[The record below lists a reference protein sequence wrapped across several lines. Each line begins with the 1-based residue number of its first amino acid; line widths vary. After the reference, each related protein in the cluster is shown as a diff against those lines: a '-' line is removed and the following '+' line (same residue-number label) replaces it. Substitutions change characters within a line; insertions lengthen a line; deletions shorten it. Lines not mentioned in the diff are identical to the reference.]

1 VVSHVPEY
9 AEPSEAPGY
18 FAAETGADYAV
29 AQPRAEKHDGNEYVD
44 SPGAEYSAVASA
56 VPPTLPLQA
65 PTVLPRVILDHE
77 QYVDN
82 PDNAHGDAAT
92 AATTA
97 AVGSTAESAKPY
109 AIFGQAGSVS
119 YAVADDSTPLDNDGA
134 VYDNARADDV
144 AEGAAVYDIAEAN
157 ADEGEGVYDIAQA
170 GAADRGDDDGDYAVA
185 R

>member
-1 VVSHVPEY
+1 
-9 AEPSEAPGY
+9 
-18 FAAETGADYAV
+18 
-29 AQPRAEKHDGNEYVD
+29 
-44 SPGAEYSAVASA
+44 
-56 VPPTLPLQA
+56 
-65 PTVLPRVILDHE
+65 
-77 QYVDN
+77 VDN